1 MQYNHGTPIS
11 DPLFY
16 NSFLTSLLHTEQ
28 VVSTQAT
35 INFRWTTASKDT
47 EMEKQCW
54 MSRDKHDGV
63 ALGRILRS
71 TLLNKPP
78 ARQPCFGG
86 ILHLDHLPATARKP
100 SKIPKQGMIDKAEIR
115 KPISEVLPIGI
126 AGPLTLFMTFL
137 LFPLRLSLDWALFF
151 SVALGGD
158 NWVAQICGELG
169 KCWESQPGL
178 DGGKVPRELARGMHP
193 KAHTHLTQSWL
204 PKWNPGPARE
214 CAVSHLKRIER
225 VYNCY
230 CNSKIKDFFSCHL

>member
-63 ALGRILRS
+63 ALGQILRS

-126 AGPLTLFMTFL
+126 AGPLTLSL
-137 LFPLRLSLDWALFF
+137 WLFSSFRYVWALTELCSSPWRWVEVIRLHRYVGSWESAGKASRVWMVGRYQGSWPEECIPKHTHTWLKADCQNEIQALPENVLSL
-151 SVALGGD
+151 
-158 NWVAQICGELG
+158 I
-169 KCWESQPGL
+169 
-178 DGGKVPRELARGMHP
+178 
-193 KAHTHLTQSWL
+193 
-204 PKWNPGPARE
+204 
-214 CAVSHLKRIER
+214 
-225 VYNCY
+225 
-230 CNSKIKDFFSCHL
+230 